1 VTVRTLIA
9 PDGKLSV
16 QRAWLALVVV
26 TILMRLPALTHPR
39 PINDEDFYSLIA
51 FEMLDGGK
59 PYVDAVDRKPPLIFW
74 TYAAI
79 FAVGTKYNWYLLHA
93 VAVVWSLLTM
103 AGLFLLVRRLF
114 NERAGLLAALL
125 YGIFLP
131 FAHGS
136 NLAFNGEMLMN
147 LPIVLGMV
155 LTFRPV
161 RQFIRWD
168 LLLAGA
174 LFCAAFLY
182 KQPAAIAPLAA
193 VMYLWHPAYRIERR
207 PGWGR
212 LIVPAGMLTIG
223 FFGTLGIVALTLRAQ
238 GILDEAY
245 FWTITN
251 HDLTHG
257 PLDPYFWKRG
267 ATQTLWTV
275 LALAPLVLFALPS
288 LREAVITK
296 RTGLWQAHRAELVSV
311 IVLLLTAAIGVS
323 SSGRFYSHYY
333 IALIPALVIL
343 AAPVG
348 NAVWSARPHRWHWM
362 PTARVFQSWLVLTVL
377 GFGTAHVVS
386 LRPKRVESE
395 AGTYIRERSTPADRM
410 FVWGQSVKLYTDARR
425 RPASRFIATYP
436 LTGYV
441 FGSPYSWDPSYDT
454 SHRIVPGA
462 WEQLSDDFRR
472 HPPLFIVDNDAT
484 HGSSKYRMS
493 AYPIMKDLLDS
504 YELVHQSSD
513 GPIYRRQT
521 TPIDPEGQVP

>member
-1 VTVRTLIA
+1 MIA
-9 PDGKLSV
+9 
-16 QRAWLALVVV
+16 RAWLAPQGKLHVSRVWLVLVIATV
-26 TILMRLPALTHPR
+26 LLRLPALTHPR

-74 TYAAI
+74 TYAAT
-79 FAVGTKYNWYLLHA
+79 FAIGGKYNWYLLHA

-103 AGLFLLVRRLF
+103 AGLYTLVRRLF
-114 NERAGLLAALL
+114 SARAGLIAALL

-147 LPIVLGMV
+147 LPIVLGMA
-155 LTFRPV
+155 LTLRSSRPTFR
-161 RQFIRWD
+161 WE
-168 LLLAGA
+168 LLAAGA

-193 VMYLWHPAYRIERR
+193 VTYLWHPASRAASGR
-207 PGWGR
+207 GWG
-212 LIVPAGMLTIG
+212 LAIIQAGILTIG
-223 FFGTLGIVALTLRAQ
+223 FFGTLGLVAGVLHAQ

-245 FWTITN
+245 FWTITH

-257 PLDPYFWKRG
+257 PLDPYFWQRG

-275 LALAPLVLFALPS
+275 LALAPLLMLAAPS
-288 LREAVITK
+288 LREAVANNGA
-296 RTGLWQAHRAELVSV
+296 RLWRAHRAALLSV
-311 IVLLLTAAIGVS
+311 VVLLLTAAIGVS

-348 NAVWSARPHRWHWM
+348 DTIWSARPERWRWM
-362 PTARVFQSWLVLTVL
+362 PAARVFQAWLVLTVL
-377 GFGTAHVVS
+377 GFGAAHVVS
-386 LRPKRVESE
+386 LKPKREESE
-395 AGTYIRERSTPADRM
+395 AGTYIREHSTPTDRM
-410 FVWGQSVKLYTDARR
+410 FVWGQSVKLYTAARR

-441 FGSPYSWDPSYDT
+441 FGSPFSWDPDYDT
-454 SHRIVPGA
+454 SGRIVPGA
-462 WEQLSDDFRR
+462 WEQLAEDFSR

-484 HGSSKYRMS
+484 HGSSKYQMS
-493 AYPIMKDLLDS
+493 AYPIMKDLLDN
-504 YELVHQSSD
+504 YELVYRSSD
-513 GPIYRRQT
+513 GPIYRRQIALT
-521 TPIDPEGQVP
+521 DPDGQVP